1 MKATLTLPQPK
12 GLSEWLLVSS
22 VFLLPVAT
30 QFVPLLLTC
39 FVAAGIWEC
48 GLPQRFRV
56 SLSVLLS
63 GPLFWLMCALGLL
76 WAGAGAQASDPETK
90 LSLLALPIAG
100 WWMHHTGKGSVALFF
115 RFLRLGCWLA
125 FGVLITQALYRYN
138 LSHNP
143 LEFAYQQFSPRLHPS
158 YLSLYVLVVLGMDA
172 WLNPLAQPV
181 RVRLFHAFSLTLF
194 LFFLSS
200 KAALATWMLMVLL
213 FGISTLLKGRNK
225 PRWWLGFMVLLI
237 ASAQVLMRIP
247 GIKERFQEFS
257 ESTAWKGDFSPGST
271 GMRLAIWKEGWQ
283 LAQEAPFWGYGTG
296 AGKARLVERYG
307 EKGWAEMAE
316 RKLNAHNQFLQVFL
330 NTGYP
335 GLLLLL
341 LMLGNLGRRHFAL
354 NRIWGTVFV
363 LVLVLNL
370 MVECMLE
377 TQAGTMFFGL
387 LLSLFPAEKQAP
399 QTPIAPETV

>member
-1 MKATLTLPQPK
+1 MKAPLTLPMPK
-12 GLSEWLLVSS
+12 ELTEWFWVSS
-22 VFLLPVAT
+22 VFLLPAAT
-30 QFVPLLLTC
+30 QLVPLALAC
-39 FVAAGIWEC
+39 FAGACIWEFVRQ
-48 GLPQRFRV
+48 QRFRV
-56 SLSVLLS
+56 SLSVWLS
-63 GPLFWLMCALGLL
+63 GPFFWLMCGLGLL
-76 WAGAGAQASDPETK
+76 WAGAEAQTSDPETK
-90 LSLLALPIAG
+90 LSLLVLPIAG
-100 WWMHHTGKGSVALFF
+100 GWLHQAGKGSLALFF

-138 LSHNP
+138 LSHNA

-158 YLSLYVLVVLGMDA
+158 YLSLYVLVVLGIDA
-172 WLNPLAQPV
+172 WLNPLAQTV

-194 LFFLSS
+194 LFLLSS
-200 KAALATWMLMVLL
+200 KAALATWMLLVVL
-213 FGISTLLKGRNK
+213 FGLSTLLKGRNK
-225 PRWWLGFMVLLI
+225 LRWWIGFTVLLI
-237 ASAQVLMRIP
+237 ASAQMLMRIP

-271 GMRLAIWKEGWQ
+271 GMRIAIWKEGWQ
-283 LAQEAPFWGYGTG
+283 LAKDAPVWGYGTG

-335 GLLLLL
+335 GLLLFL

-354 NRIWGTVFV
+354 NRIWGTVLV
-363 LVLVLNL
+363 LILVLNL

-387 LLSLFPAEKQAP
+387 LLSLYPVEKQAP
-399 QTPIAPETV
+399 QTPNVPETV